1 MCCLHLL
8 IRPKQPIMTQELLKQ
23 TDQSLCDPQRDTHT
37 ASLALGGDGDRT
49 KHQLNTSD
57 RHTLLTPSKIS
68 AIEEQ
73 LATLASLLA
82 QGGVPESVRV
92 NLVNSCYAAL
102 STVDSSSPRQITPRR
117 ITIIG
122 GAGRMGRFF
131 TQQLTAAGHNVRILE
146 NEDWEYADNLLSCA
160 ELVIVSVPIQWTADV
175 IKRAAQYL
183 APTTALC
190 DITSIKTEP
199 MSAML
204 EHHRGP
210 VMGLHPMFGPNVKSF
225 AGQKVVACPGRN
237 DDSFEWLLD
246 FIKNQGGEVIVS
258 TPEEH
263 DNMMVIIQATRHFSR
278 FSVGVF
284 LAQEKIDIE
293 RSLCMSS
300 PSYRQ
305 EIDIIKRLFTQNP
318 HLCVDIMLAT
328 QDRCHAIAKLADT
341 YNRLASLVAQKDR
354 AAIIQEFET
363 AQNFFAE
370 ESITSPNLS
379 HENHADRHLS
389 RYCMP
394 VVPNRS

>member
-1 MCCLHLL
+1 
-8 IRPKQPIMTQELLKQ
+8 MTQELLKQ
-23 TDQSLCDPQRDTHT
+23 TDQSLCDPQRDIHT
-37 ASLALGGDGDRT
+37 RSQAVRGDGDCLRQSYAERAE
-49 KHQLNTSD
+49 HPLHTSD
-57 RHTLLTPSKIS
+57 RHTLLTASKIS

-73 LATLASLLA
+73 LATLASLLSQA
-82 QGGVPESVRV
+82 GVPESVRV

-102 STVDSSSPRQITPRR
+102 STVASSSSTQITSRK

-131 TQQLTAAGHNVRILE
+131 TQQLTAAGHNVKILE
-146 NEDWEYADNLLSCA
+146 NEHWEYADNLLSCA
-160 ELVIVSVPIQWTADV
+160 ELVIICVPIQWTTDI

-190 DITSIKTEP
+190 DITSLKTEP
-199 MSAML
+199 VQAML
-204 EHHRGP
+204 EHHCGP

-225 AGQKVVACPGRN
+225 AGQKVIACPGRN

-246 FIKNQGGEVIVS
+246 FIKSQGGEVIVS

-284 LAQEKIDIE
+284 LAEEEIDIK
-293 RSLCMSS
+293 RTLCISTA
-300 PSYRQ
+300 SYRQ
-305 EIDIIKRLFTQNP
+305 EIDIIKRLFTQSP

-341 YNRLASLVAQKDR
+341 YNRLARLVAQKNRD
-354 AAIIQEFET
+354 AIIQEFET
-363 AQNFFAE
+363 AQNFFRE
-370 ESITSPNLS
+370 EG
-379 HENHADRHLS
+379 R
-389 RYCMP
+389 
-394 VVPNRS
+394 